1 MSLTSCVFVHDH
13 LFCLKERVGW
23 VLLELLKK
31 KNKEG
36 AVIIMCIVHAPASLT
51 AECVF
56 NASRK

>member
-1 MSLTSCVFVHDH
+1 MFAHDL

-23 VLLELLKK
+23 VLLELLNK

-36 AVIIMCIVHAPASLT
+36 AVMIGCIVHAPGSLT
-51 AECVF
+51 AEGVF